1 MLPTMPTAHVPTAHD
16 QTKRIAIIY
25 VGALVALNAVFYV
38 MSGSYFDSHREI
50 VGGMSVSSYTP
61 EQMAH
66 VRMTFVVFSG
76 VVAALGFAAGMWP
89 RAVGHVLPVLL
100 GIVHL
105 MAGGSAWLAE
115 LRVLGITLVLSGLL
129 MPVLAWSSYRDRSRA
144 AWAFLLV
151 ICAVFGVGEL
161 FGISKVRD
169 ALGVGLW
176 TAMILPGANAVVVAA
191 LGSLRGEYIE
201 RGSATA

>member
-1 MLPTMPTAHVPTAHD
+1 MPTAHSQP
-16 QTKRIAIIY
+16 QRIAIIC
-25 VGALVALNAVFYV
+25 VGAFVVLNVAFYF

-50 VGGMSVSSYTP
+50 VRGMSVSSYTP
-61 EQMAH
+61 EQMTH
-66 VRMTFVVFSG
+66 VLMTFAMFSG

-100 GIVHL
+100 GVFHL
-105 MAGGSAWLAE
+105 VAGGSAWLAD
-115 LRVLGITLVLSGLL
+115 LRVLGITLILSGLL
-129 MPVLAWSSYRDRSRA
+129 MPVLAWSSYRDRSRP

-151 ICAVFGVGEL
+151 ICGVFGVGEL

-191 LGSLRGEYIE
+191 LATLRGEYVE
-201 RGSATA
+201 RASATA